1 MSMALLRNIRPITNL
16 FKNTITNTRIIK
28 SRHFFTLRALN
39 NKTYTETDEW
49 LLKLDDFTH
58 KVGISNHASEQ
69 LGDLV
74 YIEYC
79 LEPGEDFNEGDDI
92 VIIESVKASNSV
104 KAPFDGKLVENN
116 SLIEE
121 NPDKVSEMPE
131 DDNVAWFCKIDIKK
145 EDTWI

>member
-1 MSMALLRNIRPITNL
+1 M
-16 FKNTITNTRIIK
+16 
-28 SRHFFTLRALN
+28 
-39 NKTYTETDEW
+39 
-49 LLKLDDFTH
+49 
-58 KVGISNHASEQ
+58 
-69 LGDLV
+69 
-74 YIEYC
+74 
-79 LEPGEDFNEGDDI
+79 EPGEDFNEGDDI

-145 EDTWI
+145 EDT